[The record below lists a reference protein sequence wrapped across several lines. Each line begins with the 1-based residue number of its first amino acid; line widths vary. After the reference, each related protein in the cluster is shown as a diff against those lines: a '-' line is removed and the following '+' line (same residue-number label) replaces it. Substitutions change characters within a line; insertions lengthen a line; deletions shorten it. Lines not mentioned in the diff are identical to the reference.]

1 MAQAVGADS
10 LVDMAR
16 RACTR
21 YSARITDIGDL
32 RYELIRP
39 MLLKVESPEK
49 LVSLTPLPLTF
60 IAAIH

>member
-1 MAQAVGADS
+1 MAQTVGADS

-21 YSARITDIGDL
+21 YGARITDIGDL

-49 LVSLTPLPLTF
+49 LVGSPCILPVRLLC
-60 IAAIH
+60 